1 MKASPPPAPVMPLTP
16 LTPSTAALPAETAAR
31 LAHLFRDTAASGRT
45 HELLPLLQ
53 RYRAGERG

>member
-1 MKASPPPAPVMPLTP
+1 MSTPRPQAPVTP
-16 LTPSTAALPAETAAR
+16 GAPALPAESAAR
-31 LAHLFRDTAASGRT
+31 MAHLFRDALAGNRS